1 MKFANIVTKTEI
13 NISSDFNVVESMDEI
28 IHGLPTLIIGFDLT
42 DKIFPN
48 YDVGNIKV
56 AENIYWTT
64 KKTENRDKL
73 NIELEWFKQFAYY
86 EQIKNVNYVFVD
98 PIQYKKNSLL
108 KILRKIYSLPNK
120 ITYQHK
126 DMLYIY
132 SDNFIFGVDLKLL
145 KYMGFDT
152 SKLLTKIIA
161 KSSVFLEDENI
172 FIEYKQIIDELDNQ
186 IRFIPY
192 LHSILNEKNTAS
204 SVIHLS

>member
-73 NIELEWFKQFAYY
+73 NIELEWFKQFSYY
-86 EQIKNVNYVFVD
+86 ELIKNVNYVFVD

-132 SDNFIFGVDLKLL
+132 SDNFIFGVDLKLI
-145 KYMGFDT
+145 KYMGLNT
-152 SKLLTKIIA
+152 IKIKNKII
-161 KSSVFLEDENI
+161 KISSVFLSDSDI
-172 FIEYKQIIDELDNQ
+172 FIEYKNIIEDLDNQ
-186 IRFIPY
+186 VRFLPY
-192 LHSILNEKNTAS
+192 LYSIRNG
-204 SVIHLS
+204 